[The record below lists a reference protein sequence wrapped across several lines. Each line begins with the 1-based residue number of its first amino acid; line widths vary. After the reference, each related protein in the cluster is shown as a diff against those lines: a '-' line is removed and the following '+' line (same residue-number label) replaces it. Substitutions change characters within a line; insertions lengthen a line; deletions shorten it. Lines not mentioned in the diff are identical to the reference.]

1 MNLLTK
7 IRGGAKKHS
16 SVILAVGAGAGVL
29 TTAYLSARAGYQTAQ
44 ALENEDPHANNA
56 ARARLVWRLYIPAG
70 LSAAVTVVCI
80 AGSKRVDG
88 AKSLAAQ
95 TALAVS
101 QQAYS
106 EYRDQV
112 VAEFGDRKDKAIA
125 ARVAESRVT
134 ERPPVAIV
142 AGSGEVI
149 CCELFTG
156 RYFQSDMQ
164 ALAKAVNEI
173 NAKLNRHDYAT
184 LDDFYYEVG
193 LEFTKVSGHT
203 GWDSSK
209 LLELEFSSILHD
221 GKPVLAFDY
230 NYVKGL

>member
-1 MNLLTK
+1 M
-7 IRGGAKKHS
+7 
-16 SVILAVGAGAGVL
+16 
-29 TTAYLSARAGYQTAQ
+29 
-44 ALENEDPHANNA
+44 
-56 ARARLVWRLYIPAG
+56 
-70 LSAAVTVVCI
+70 
-80 AGSKRVDG
+80 
-88 AKSLAAQ
+88 
-95 TALAVS
+95 
-101 QQAYS
+101 
-106 EYRDQV
+106 
-112 VAEFGDRKDKAIA
+112 
-125 ARVAESRVT
+125 AESRVT
-134 ERPPVAIV
+134 NTPPGTII
-142 AGSGEVI
+142 AGSGTVL
-149 CCELFTG
+149 CCELYTG

-203 GWDSSK
+203 GWDSSR